1 MRRGPAILPLAPA
14 HLAALG
20 AFQASALLALADVRL
35 AALPLILFLVICFLA
50 PLFPRSSFYLPVTC
64 RGTSRTQ
71 AVALTFDDGP
81 DPLTTPAL
89 LDLLARLGVRAAFFV
104 TGKRAEAHPDLV
116 RLLIKEGHEIGN
128 HSYGHSPALMFR
140 STRALREEIVRTQ
153 DILGAS
159 GITPLAFRPPVGV
172 TGPRL
177 WRPLLEAGMF
187 CVNFSRRARD
197 AGNRRVTG
205 LSKKIAGRARPGDI
219 VLLHDVAPS
228 TDFDVRSWLGEVEAL
243 IIALREKSFEILP
256 LSALIGRPV
265 MQAAAPSTPAGL
277 FYGSIAGSYD
287 GERQKHAAWKK
298 ERELFGAN
306 LLPRISRDHDVL
318 EFGAGT
324 GLFTIPIGRRCR
336 HITAVELS
344 PGMADILKHKAA
356 GEHLATIEC
365 LIGDIESLEPER
377 AYDVICSFSALEY
390 VADPAALFAK
400 LAALLKP
407 GGVLYLTT
415 ARRSF
420 FRFFTQVGNALRQG
434 LWLRARSGRSMKKA
448 LASAGFLDVRISAN
462 VMKYGPFGGIL
473 MEIIAIKAAR

>member
-20 AFQASALLALADVRL
+20 AFQAAALLALADVRL
-35 AALPLILFLVICFLA
+35 AALPLVLFLVISFAA
-50 PLFPRSSFYLPVTC
+50 PLFPHSSFYLPVTY
-64 RGTSRTQ
+64 RGTSRKR

-89 LDLLARLGVRAAFFV
+89 LDLLAELGIRAAFFV
-104 TGKRAEAHPDLV
+104 TGKRAAAHPDLV
-116 RLLIKEGHEIGN
+116 RLILKRGHEIGN
-128 HSYGHSPALMFR
+128 HSYSHSPALMFR
-140 STRALREEIVRTQ
+140 STRTLREEIARTQ
-153 DILGAS
+153 DILSAFGV
-159 GITPLAFRPPVGV
+159 TPLAFRPPVGV

-205 LSKKIAGRARPGDI
+205 LSKKIAGRARPDDI
-219 VLLHDVAPS
+219 VLLHDVAPTS
-228 TDFDVRSWLGEVEAL
+228 GFDVRSWLGEIKAL
-243 IIALREKSFEILP
+243 ISALRKKGFEILP

-265 MQAAAPSTPAGL
+265 MQAAASSTPAGL

-287 GERQKHAAWKK
+287 EERQKHAAWKK
-298 ERELFGAN
+298 ERKLFEAN

-324 GLFTIPIGRRCR
+324 GLFTMPIARRCR
-336 HITAVELS
+336 HVTAVELS
-344 PGMADILKHKAA
+344 PAMADVLNRKAA
-356 GEHLATIEC
+356 GEDLHSVEC
-365 LIGDIESLEPER
+365 ISGDIESLEPEM
-377 AYDVICSFSALEY
+377 AYDVICSFSTLEY
-390 VADPAALFAK
+390 VADPAALFTR

-448 LASAGFLDVRISAN
+448 LASAGLLNVQISKH

-473 MEIIAIKAAR
+473 MEIIAVKAA